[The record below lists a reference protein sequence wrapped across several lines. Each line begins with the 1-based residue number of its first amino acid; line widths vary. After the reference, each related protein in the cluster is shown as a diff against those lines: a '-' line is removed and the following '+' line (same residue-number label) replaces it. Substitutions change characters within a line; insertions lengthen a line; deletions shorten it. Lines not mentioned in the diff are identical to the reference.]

1 MNFFKT
7 VIILLLIFFYGEF
20 AFATGYSDAV
30 KGKGNINA
38 VKKDIDNKRINT
50 RRKIKELKIKETR
63 EINKLYKS
71 QGNLELMKR
80 ELQTTTANYNNT
92 KKQLEN
98 LQNNLISAK
107 TKYDNDQKLAGQRL
121 REIYKGERINFLTVI
136 FEAENINTFL
146 DRIYYQQILTKKD
159 AERISNLKAQVNQ
172 LAIYTAQVEAQKRN
186 ILYAMAR
193 IENKKNK
200 IAQDIYTSQ
209 YLIKKLQTDR
219 KTYEQAERE
228 LASQSDKLT
237 KMLRGRSV
245 SSGNK
250 IVTTAGF
257 LRPVGGPITSA
268 FGWRQH
274 PIFGSRTFHSGIDI
288 GAAFG
293 SPVKA
298 ANSGSVVYVG
308 WYGGY
313 GKVVIVNHGNYNGNP
328 TSTLYAHLSSYSVSN
343 GATVAKGQIIGHVG
357 STGYSTG
364 PHLHF
369 EVRVNGSP
377 VNPLGYVK

>member
-1 MNFFKT
+1 
-7 VIILLLIFFYGEF
+7 
-20 AFATGYSDAV
+20 
-30 KGKGNINA
+30 
-38 VKKDIDNKRINT
+38 
-50 RRKIKELKIKETR
+50 
-63 EINKLYKS
+63 
-71 QGNLELMKR
+71 MKR
-80 ELQTTTANYNNT
+80 ELQATTANYNNT

-98 LQNNLISAK
+98 LQTNLISARN
-107 TKYDNDQKLAGQRL
+107 KYNNDQKIAGQRL

-159 AERISNLKAQVNQ
+159 AERLNNLKAQVNQ
-172 LAIYTAQVEAQKRN
+172 LAIYTAQVEDQKRN
-186 ILYAMAR
+186 ILYAMAK

-237 KMLRGRSV
+237 KMLRGAPAA
-245 SSGNK
+245 SGGN

-257 LRPVGGPITSA
+257 LRPVGGPITSP

-288 GAAFG
+288 GAPFG

-298 ANSGSVVYVG
+298 SNSGSVVYVG

-313 GKVVIVNHGNYNGNP
+313 GKVVIVNHGNYNGKP

-369 EVRVNGSP
+369 EVRENGSP

>member
-1 MNFFKT
+1 MKFFRT
-7 VIILLLIFFYGEF
+7 IIIFLLIFFCGQF
-20 AFATGYSDAV
+20 AFATSYSDAV

-50 RRKIKELKIKETR
+50 RKKIKELKIKETR

-71 QGNLELMKR
+71 QGNLELMKK
-80 ELQTTTANYNNT
+80 ELQATTANYNNT

-98 LQNNLISAK
+98 LQNNLISARN
-107 TKYDNDQKLAGQRL
+107 KYNNDQQLAGQRL

-159 AERISNLKAQVNQ
+159 AERLNNLKAQVNQ
-172 LAIYTAQVEAQKRN
+172 LAIYTAQVENQKKN

-237 KMLRGRSV
+237 KMLRGTSA
-245 SSGNK
+245 SSGGN

-257 LRPVGGPITSA
+257 LRPVGGPITSP

-288 GAAFG
+288 GAASG
-293 SPVKA
+293 TPVKA
-298 ANSGSVVYVG
+298 ANSGNVVYVG

-313 GKVVIVNHGNYNGNP
+313 GKVVIINHGNYNGKP

-343 GATVAKGQIIGHVG
+343 GTSVSKGQIIGHVG
-357 STGYSTG
+357 TTGYSTG

-369 EVRVNGSP
+369 EVRLNGSP

>member
-1 MNFFKT
+1 MKFFRT
-7 VIILLLIFFYGEF
+7 IIIFLLIFFYGQF
-20 AFATGYSDAV
+20 AFASSYADAV

-50 RRKIKELKIKETR
+50 RKKIKELKIKETR

-80 ELQTTTANYNNT
+80 ELQATTANYNNT

-98 LQNNLISAK
+98 LQTNLISARN
-107 TKYDNDQKLAGQRL
+107 KYNNDQKLAGQRL

-159 AERISNLKAQVNQ
+159 AERLNNLKAQVNQ
-172 LAIYTAQVEAQKRN
+172 LAIYTAQVEDQKRN
-186 ILYAMAR
+186 ILYAMAK

-237 KMLRGRSV
+237 KMLRGTTA
-245 SSGNK
+245 SSGGN

-257 LRPVGGPITSA
+257 LRPVGGPITSP

-288 GAAFG
+288 GAPFG

-298 ANSGSVVYVG
+298 SNSGSVVYVG

-313 GKVVIVNHGNYNGNP
+313 GKVVIVNHGNYNGKP

-369 EVRVNGSP
+369 EVRENGSP

>member
-1 MNFFKT
+1 MIFFRT
-7 VIILLLIFFYGEF
+7 IIIFLLIFFCAQF
-20 AFATGYSDAV
+20 SFATDYSDAV

-50 RRKIKELKIKETR
+50 RKKIKELKIKETR

-71 QGNLELMKR
+71 QGNLELMKK

-92 KKQLEN
+92 KKQLESLQSN
-98 LQNNLISAK
+98 LVSAK
-107 TKYDNDQKLAGQRL
+107 AKYNNDQLAAGKRL

-136 FEAENINTFL
+136 FEAENINLFL
-146 DRIYYQQILTKKD
+146 DRIYYQQILAKKD
-159 AERISNLKAQVNQ
+159 AERLNNLKAQVNQ
-172 LAIYTAQVEAQKRN
+172 LAIYTAQVENQKKN

-219 KTYEQAERE
+219 KTYEQAEKE

-237 KMLRGRSV
+237 KMLRGAPA
-245 SSGNK
+245 SSGSN

-257 LRPVGGPITSA
+257 LRPVGGPITSP

-288 GAAFG
+288 GAPFG

-298 ANSGSVVYVG
+298 ANSGNVVYVG

-313 GKVVIVNHGNYNGNP
+313 GKVVIVNHGNYNGKP

-343 GATVAKGQIIGHVG
+343 GASVSKGQIVGHVG

-369 EVRVNGSP
+369 EVRINGSP
-377 VNPLGYVK
+377 VNPLGYVR

>member
-1 MNFFKT
+1 MIFFRT
-7 VIILLLIFFYGEF
+7 IIIFLLIFFYGQF
-20 AFATGYSDAV
+20 AFAVSYSDAV

-71 QGNLELMKR
+71 QGNLELMKK

-92 KKQLEN
+92 KKQLES
-98 LQNNLISAK
+98 LQNNLVSAK
-107 TKYDNDQKLAGQRL
+107 AKYNNDQQAAGKRL

-136 FEAENINTFL
+136 FEAENINLFL
-146 DRIYYQQILTKKD
+146 DRIYYQQILAKKD
-159 AERISNLKAQVNQ
+159 AERLNNLKAQVNQ
-172 LAIYTAQVEAQKRN
+172 LAIYTAQVENQKKN

-237 KMLRGRSV
+237 KMLRGTP
-245 SSGNK
+245 SSSNSN

-257 LRPVGGPITSA
+257 LRPVGGPITSP

-313 GKVVIVNHGNYNGNP
+313 GKVVIVNHGNYNGKP

-343 GATVAKGQIIGHVG
+343 GASVSKGQIIGHVG

-369 EVRVNGSP
+369 EVRLNGSP